1 MTNDPPQ
8 KNDDEKSCDPC
19 TRDKS
24 GKFTRGNP
32 TAFSKERPGRG
43 RPKGSRN
50 RATALAER
58 MMLADTKLIV
68 KSVVNAAKNGDM
80 QACKIILDRISPI
93 RKGRPISFDLPEAR
107 TANDVVAALAAVANA
122 MAVGVLTPDEA
133 VMVSNVLEIRRRA
146 IETVELEKRII
157 ALEEKG

>member
-1 MTNDPPQ
+1 
-8 KNDDEKSCDPC
+8 
-19 TRDKS
+19 
-24 GKFTRGNP
+24 
-32 TAFSKERPGRG
+32 
-43 RPKGSRN
+43 
-50 RATALAER
+50 